1 MSSPL
6 AGDLFGKV
14 GLELFELS
22 EKSKPESSSGKPL
35 RLSSPLTGDLFG
47 KVGLKLFEL
56 SDQMQTKKLLWKN
69 TKIVEPPCGGLIR
82 ESWAGALLA
91 L

>member
-14 GLELFELS
+14 RLELFELS

-35 RLSSPLTGDLFG
+35 RLSTGDLFG
-47 KVGLKLFEL
+47 KVGLELFEL
-56 SDQMQTKKLLWKN
+56 SDQTQTKKLLGKT
-69 TKIVEPPCGGLIR
+69 TKIVEPLCGALIR